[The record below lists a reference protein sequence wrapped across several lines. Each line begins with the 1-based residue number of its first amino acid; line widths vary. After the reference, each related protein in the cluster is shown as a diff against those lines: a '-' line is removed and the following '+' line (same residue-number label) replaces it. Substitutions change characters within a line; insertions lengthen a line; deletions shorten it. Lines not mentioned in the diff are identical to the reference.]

1 MQALKKIFTR
11 APARPQTEEV
21 ESEVPILE
29 VEETAGEEVAEAGK
43 LEPIYVKSVD
53 LQSLNDVQIIANE
66 LKSGNI
72 VIIDITA
79 LMNQDPAE
87 LKRAIDQLK
96 GICHGIGG
104 DIGRL
109 TESKVLVTPRFIRI
123 QFKKAAA

>member
-1 MQALKKIFTR
+1 MYALKKIFTK
-11 APARPQTEEV
+11 APARPRSEEI

-29 VEETAGEEVAEAGK
+29 VEEAPREEEVEAGK

-53 LQSLNDVQIIANE
+53 LQSLNDVQSIANE
-66 LKSGNI
+66 LKSGNM

-123 QFKKAAA
+123 QFKRAA